1 MLEVEQVFSSYGR
14 VKVMSVMMEC
24 NELNISEITRRAG
37 ISHSSVAL
45 HLDFLVKA
53 GLLTEKRFN
62 RIRIFRVNHSNP
74 YTNAVSRFFS
84 EWRSISSES
93 SGQAVARAFS

>member
-14 VKVMSVMMEC
+14 VKVMSVIMRSG
-24 NELNISEITRRAG
+24 ELNISEITRRAG
-37 ISHSSVAL
+37 ISHSSVSL
-45 HLDFLVKA
+45 HLDFMVSS

-74 YTNAVSRFFS
+74 YAAALERFL
-84 EWRSISSES
+84 EDWRSLDPRES
-93 SGQAVARAFS
+93 GIAFN

>member
-14 VKVMSVMMEC
+14 VKVMSVIMRSE
-24 NELNISEITRRAG
+24 ELNISEITRRSG

-74 YTNAVSRFFS
+74 YAEALGRFLADWQSLDPNAG
-84 EWRSISSES
+84 EM
-93 SGQAVARAFS
+93 AFN

>member
-14 VKVMSVMMEC
+14 VKVMSVIMKSG
-24 NELNISEITRRAG
+24 ELNISEITRRAG

-45 HLDFLVKA
+45 HLEFLVKA
-53 GLLTEKRFN
+53 GVLTEKRFN

-74 YTNAVSRFFS
+74 YAAALERFL
-84 EWRSISSES
+84 EDWRTLDPHAGEM
-93 SGQAVARAFS
+93 AFN

>member
-14 VKVMSVMMEC
+14 VKVMSVIMKSE
-24 NELNISEITRRAG
+24 ELNISEITRRAG

-45 HLDFLVKA
+45 HLDFLVRA

-74 YTNAVSRFFS
+74 YAEALERFLAD
-84 EWRSISSES
+84 WRSLDPGAGEI
-93 SGQAVARAFS
+93 AFN

>member
-14 VKVMSVMMEC
+14 VKVMSVIMKSD
-24 NELNISEITRRAG
+24 ELNISEITRRSG
-37 ISHSSVAL
+37 ISHSSVGL

-74 YTNAVSRFFS
+74 YAAMLERFLS
-84 EWRSISSES
+84 DWES
-93 SGQAVARAFS
+93 LDPRTTEIAFN

>member
-45 HLDFLVKA
+45 HLEFLVKA

-74 YTNAVSRFFS
+74 YSAALQSFLA
-84 EWRSISSES
+84 EWRSL
-93 SGQAVARAFS
+93 GGARVGEMTFN

>member
-14 VKVMSVMMEC
+14 VKVMSVIMKSG
-24 NELNISEITRRAG
+24 ELNISEITRRAG

-45 HLDFLVKA
+45 HLDFLVRA

-62 RIRIFRVNHSNP
+62 RIRIFRVNHANP
-74 YTNAVSRFFS
+74 YSAALERFLAD
-84 EWRSISSES
+84 WPTVDPRA
-93 SGQAVARAFS
+93 SGMAFN